1 MFGYTMNISY
11 MNLTILKNKILLTLV
26 TKNLQN
32 QKIYYLSFISSFGNI
47 SPIQKNKRLL
57 TRSEPIFNYIK
68 YLTINIWNTK
78 NSKFLNV

>member
-57 TRSEPIFNYIK
+57 TCSEPIFNYIK
-68 YLTINIWNTK
+68 YLTINI
-78 NSKFLNV
+78 

>member
-32 QKIYYLSFISSFGNI
+32 QFFILFIIYFKFWQYITHPKKQKVANTFGTN
-47 SPIQKNKRLL
+47 
-57 TRSEPIFNYIK
+57 F
-68 YLTINIWNTK
+68 
-78 NSKFLNV
+78 